1 MAGRKQL
8 KYSAK
13 SESSKVRKIIDVFEL
28 ENPELKDLP
37 LKYRKLYDK
46 ARRADIAAGI
56 QPVDY
61 QWKGDPWTSWSGG
74 KNKSPKF
81 INRVHYNLQQKIKK
95 ARNSGKFIKLEE
107 YQNHPSLKDDPE
119 LAKQL
124 FEYNNKEIERIS
136 NKSTKSLHDDHIS
149 PKSKPEYGWE
159 VARNKQLLASK
170 DNIVKGNLSPS
181 DQLMN
186 RLGIG
191 KTKAEQIDLLRSS
204 PIDPDTGGKYTP
216 RKVRQL
222 VAEDLGLKFTKGI
235 NKTNKYN
242 FATKLATETAAD
254 NYDFEEVNFTAN
266 GNGVNGNGNGN
277 GVNGKNGNGVN
288 GRNGKFKKAK
298 GGRLRKIDQGLNL
311 ALQLKTGDY
320 TGAAVSGSTIT
331 AAELLKTKTG
341 QKAIARQISKI
352 AAKQGGKQALKLIPG
367 FDVYISGREAWDY
380 LRRGRFDQAGISA
393 LSGAIGWIPGGG
405 DLVSAALDLTN
416 TGISLKR
423 GDYDLLTDE
432 DVDTKKTK
440 GKVRSKVTR
449 RTKL

>member
-1 MAGRKQL
+1 M
-8 KYSAK
+8 
-13 SESSKVRKIIDVFEL
+13 
-28 ENPELKDLP
+28 
-37 LKYRKLYDK
+37 
-46 ARRADIAAGI
+46 
-56 QPVDY
+56 
-61 QWKGDPWTSWSGG
+61 
-74 KNKSPKF
+74 
-81 INRVHYNLQQKIKK
+81 
-95 ARNSGKFIKLEE
+95 
-107 YQNHPSLKDDPE
+107 
-119 LAKQL
+119 
-124 FEYNNKEIERIS
+124 
-136 NKSTKSLHDDHIS
+136 
-149 PKSKPEYGWE
+149 
-159 VARNKQLLASK
+159 
-170 DNIVKGNLSPS
+170 VKGNLSPS

-235 NKTNKYN
+235 NKTNKYD
-242 FATKLATETAAD
+242 FATKLATEKAAD
-254 NYDFEEVNFTAN
+254 NYDFEEVNFKSN
-266 GNGVNGNGNGN
+266 GNGVNGNGN

-341 QKAIARQISKI
+341 QKAIARQFSKI

-367 FDVYISGREAWDY
+367 LDVYISGREAWDY

-393 LSGAIGWIPGGG
+393 LSGAIGFIPVIG
-405 DLVSAALDLTN
+405 DGASALLDLTN

-423 GDYDLLTDE
+423 GDYDLLTDV